1 MQRRRGTIWRNDNSA
16 VADPG
21 RRLAIGALCA
31 SLLGGCSGL
40 RLIDAVTPSAGYTLA
55 AGLAYGPSQRHR
67 LDIYAPV
74 GGSAAGPPPV
84 VLFLYGGSWRNG
96 ARAQYRFVGAWLA
109 RAGFVAAVADYRLFP
124 EVRFPGF
131 VEDCA
136 AALAFLGRR
145 AGQHGGDP
153 GRLFLMGHSAG
164 AHMAMLL
171 ALEPAYLVGAGA
183 ATERLAGVVGVYG
196 TVDHDLGAVRWQGE
210 VFPDD
215 WSRRS
220 ARVADR
226 ARAGTPP
233 GFLASG
239 TADSLVPPRNA
250 VVMAERLRQ
259 KGNPVALR
267 LYDGA
272 GHGDILLGFVPAL
285 AGASTIGQDVAG
297 FLTQAAMPKSEGAP
311 GSLRTPL

>member
-1 MQRRRGTIWRNDNSA
+1 MALGGLA
-16 VADPG
+16 V
-21 RRLAIGALCA
+21 

-55 AGLAYGPSQRHR
+55 AGLAYGPSQRHL
-67 LDIYAPV
+67 LDIYAPLA
-74 GGSAAGPPPV
+74 GGAAGPPPV

-96 ARAQYRFVGAWLA
+96 SRAQYRFVGAWLA

-136 AALAFLGRR
+136 AALAFLGRH

-171 ALEPAYLVGAGA
+171 AIEPAYLVGAGA
-183 ATERLAGVVGVYG
+183 DPDRLAGVVGISGPYDHDFG
-196 TVDHDLGAVRWQGE
+196 TVRWLAD

-215 WSRRS
+215 WSRRA

-226 ARAGTPP
+226 ARSGTPP
-233 GFLASG
+233 VFLANG
-239 TADSLVPPRNA
+239 MADSLVPARNA

-285 AGASTIGQDVAG
+285 AGASTLGQDVAG
-297 FLTQAAMPKSEGAP
+297 FLNQAAMAKSEGAP

>member
-1 MQRRRGTIWRNDNSA
+1 MALGGLA
-16 VADPG
+16 V
-21 RRLAIGALCA
+21 

-55 AGLAYGPSQRHR
+55 AGLAYGPSQRHL
-67 LDIYAPV
+67 LDIYAPLA
-74 GGSAAGPPPV
+74 GGAAGPPPV

-96 ARAQYRFVGAWLA
+96 SRAQYRFVGAWLA

-136 AALAFLGRR
+136 AALAFLGRH

-171 ALEPAYLVGAGA
+171 AIEPAYLVGAGA
-183 ATERLAGVVGVYG
+183 DPDRLAGVVGISGPYDHDFG
-196 TVDHDLGAVRWQGE
+196 TVRWLAD

-215 WSRRS
+215 WSRRA

-226 ARAGTPP
+226 ARSGTPP
-233 GFLASG
+233 VFLANG
-239 TADSLVPPRNA
+239 MADSLVPARNA

-285 AGASTIGQDVAG
+285 AGASTLGQDVAG
-297 FLTQAAMPKSEGAP
+297 FLKQAAMAKSEGAP

>member
-1 MQRRRGTIWRNDNSA
+1 MALSGLA
-16 VADPG
+16 V
-21 RRLAIGALCA
+21 

-55 AGLAYGPSQRHR
+55 AGLAYGPSQRHL
-67 LDIYAPV
+67 LDIYAPLA
-74 GGSAAGPPPV
+74 GGAAGPPPV

-136 AALAFLGRR
+136 AALAFLGRH

-171 ALEPAYLVGAGA
+171 AIEPAYLVGAGA
-183 ATERLAGVVGVYG
+183 DPDRLAGVVGISGPYDHDFG
-196 TVDHDLGAVRWQGE
+196 TVRWLAD

-215 WSRRS
+215 WSRRA

-226 ARAGTPP
+226 ARSGTPP
-233 GFLASG
+233 VFLANG
-239 TADSLVPPRNA
+239 MADSLVPARNA

-285 AGASTIGQDVAG
+285 AGASTLGQDVAG
-297 FLTQAAMPKSEGAP
+297 FLNQAAMAKSEGAP

>member
-1 MQRRRGTIWRNDNSA
+1 MALGGLA
-16 VADPG
+16 V
-21 RRLAIGALCA
+21 

-55 AGLAYGPSQRHR
+55 AGLAYGPSQRHL
-67 LDIYAPV
+67 LDIYAPLA
-74 GGSAAGPPPV
+74 GGAAGPPPV

-136 AALAFLGRR
+136 AALAFLGRH

-171 ALEPAYLVGAGA
+171 AIEPAYLVGAGA
-183 ATERLAGVVGVYG
+183 DPDRLAGVVGISGPDDHDFG
-196 TVDHDLGAVRWQGE
+196 TVRWLAD

-215 WSRRS
+215 WSRRA

-226 ARAGTPP
+226 ARSGTPP
-233 GFLASG
+233 VFLANG
-239 TADSLVPPRNA
+239 MADSLVPARNA

-285 AGASTIGQDVAG
+285 AGASTLGQDVAG
-297 FLTQAAMPKSEGAP
+297 FLKQAAMAKSEGAP

>member
-1 MQRRRGTIWRNDNSA
+1 MALGGLA
-16 VADPG
+16 V
-21 RRLAIGALCA
+21 

-55 AGLAYGPSQRHR
+55 AGLAYGPSQRHL
-67 LDIYAPV
+67 LDIYAPLA
-74 GGSAAGPPPV
+74 GGAAGPPPV

-136 AALAFLGRR
+136 AALAFLGRH

-171 ALEPAYLVGAGA
+171 AIEPAYLVGAGA
-183 ATERLAGVVGVYG
+183 DPDRLAGVVGISGPYDHDFG
-196 TVDHDLGAVRWQGE
+196 TVRWLAD

-215 WSRRS
+215 WSRRA

-226 ARAGTPP
+226 ARSGTPP
-233 GFLASG
+233 VFLANG
-239 TADSLVPPRNA
+239 MADSLVPARNA

-285 AGASTIGQDVAG
+285 AGASTLGQDVAG
-297 FLTQAAMPKSEGAP
+297 FLNQAAMAKSEGAP

>member
-1 MQRRRGTIWRNDNSA
+1 MALGGLA
-16 VADPG
+16 V
-21 RRLAIGALCA
+21 

-55 AGLAYGPSQRHR
+55 AGLAYGPSQRHL
-67 LDIYAPV
+67 LDIYAPLA
-74 GGSAAGPPPV
+74 GGAAGPPPV

-136 AALAFLGRR
+136 AALAFLGRH

-171 ALEPAYLVGAGA
+171 AIEPAYLVGAGA
-183 ATERLAGVVGVYG
+183 DPDRLAGVVGISGPYDHDFG
-196 TVDHDLGAVRWQGE
+196 TVRWLAD

-215 WSRRS
+215 WSRRA

-226 ARAGTPP
+226 ARSGTPP
-233 GFLASG
+233 VFLANG
-239 TADSLVPPRNA
+239 MADSLVPARNA

-285 AGASTIGQDVAG
+285 AGASTLGQDVAG
-297 FLTQAAMPKSEGAP
+297 FLKQAAMAKSEGAP